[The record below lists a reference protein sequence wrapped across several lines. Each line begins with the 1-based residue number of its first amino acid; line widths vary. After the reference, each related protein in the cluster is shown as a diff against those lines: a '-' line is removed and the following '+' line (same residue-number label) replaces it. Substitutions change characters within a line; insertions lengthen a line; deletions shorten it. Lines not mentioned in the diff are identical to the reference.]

1 MTTLI
6 KTEHAVETAASLPE
20 VSDAG
25 ETTAALPPAA
35 PPADAPTFGP
45 PAAPGE
51 LGRLGHYR
59 VLRLLGRGGMGA
71 IYLATDETLGREV
84 ALKVMLPEAAAVPAA
99 RERFLRE
106 ARAAA
111 GIEHDHVVAIHHVGE
126 ESGVPFIVMPL
137 LRGETLADRLKRDG
151 HLTAAEALRVGRE
164 AALGL
169 AAAHAR
175 GLVHRDVKPAN
186 IWLEAGTGRV
196 KVLDFGLARPDDPE
210 RQHLTQTGTVMGTP
224 AYMAPEQAAG
234 DPVDHRA
241 DLFSLGCVLYEAST
255 GTRPFVGTTVLAVL
269 TKIATHTPP
278 PASTVADVPLA
289 LSDLIAR
296 LLAKRPAGR
305 PQSAAGVAE
314 LLRCPAGPESAVTTT
329 FSPAAPR
336 KPRRRAWVAAGLAGA
351 LAAAFA
357 GAIVVRIKRDD
368 GRETTVEVPD
378 GAAAKIDPQGNVE
391 VTLPKP
397 AAPAR
402 PVALPPPPRVAAR
415 PPVSRLAKVEA
426 GDWRVVGKDLV
437 QRGTTTAHLWFGDA
451 EWADYDVSVE
461 ARTDSGREGPSLYF
475 RAEGPGNY
483 YGFQIGG
490 YNATWHEINKHARGH
505 WSRDAAPT
513 RMAYEVGRWYRL
525 AVSVRQDRLKCTLD
539 GELVY
544 DHRDADYA
552 RGRVGLRTWDAAARF
567 RDIRVTDPTGAVLWE
582 GPPDLPPDR

>member
-1 MTTLI
+1 MTTLV
-6 KTEHAVETAASLPE
+6 KPEHATETAARLPE
-20 VSDAG
+20 TSHSGD
-25 ETTAALPPAA
+25 TTAALPESA
-35 PPADAPTFGP
+35 PSPDAPTFGP
-45 PAAPGE
+45 PVAPGE

-59 VLRLLGRGGMGA
+59 VLSVLGRGGMGA

-84 ALKVMLPEAAAVPAA
+84 ALKVMLPEAAAVPTA

-111 GIEHDHVVAIHHVGE
+111 GIAHDNVVAIHHVGD
-126 ESGVPFIVMPL
+126 ESGVPYIVMPL
-137 LRGETLADRLKRDG
+137 LKGETLADRLKRDG
-151 HLTAAEALRVGRE
+151 HLTAAESLRVGRE
-164 AALGL
+164 VALGL

-186 IWLEAGTGRV
+186 IWLEAVTGRV
-196 KVLDFGLARPDDPE
+196 KVLDFGLARPDDSD
-210 RQHLTQTGTVMGTP
+210 RQHLTQSGTVMGTP

-255 GTRPFVGTTVLAVL
+255 GTRPFAGTTVMAML

-278 PASTVADVPLA
+278 PASTIADVPLA

-296 LLAKRPAGR
+296 LLAKQPAGR

-314 LLRCPAGPESAVTTT
+314 LLRCPGGPESAVATT
-329 FSPAAPR
+329 FAPAPPR

-357 GAIVVRIKRDD
+357 GAIVVKIKRDD

-378 GAAAKIDPQGNVE
+378 GAVAKIDPQGNVE
-391 VTLPKP
+391 VTLAKAAAPTKPVAPAKP
-397 AAPAR
+397 AG
-402 PVALPPPPRVAAR
+402 
-415 PPVSRLAKVEA
+415 PPVRRLARVVD
-426 GDWRVVGKDLV
+426 GDWKVVGKELI
-437 QRGTTTAHLWFGDA
+437 QRSTATAHLWFGDE

-475 RAEGPGNY
+475 RAEGLGNY
-483 YGFQIGG
+483 YGLQIGG
-490 YNATWHEINKHARGH
+490 YNATWHELNKHARGH
-505 WSRDAAPT
+505 WSRDVAPT
-513 RMAYEVGRWYRL
+513 PMKYEVGRWYRM
-525 AVSVRQDRLKCTLD
+525 AASVRKDRLKCTLD

-544 DHRDADYA
+544 DHRDADYP

-567 RDIRVTDPTGAVLWE
+567 RDLRVTDPAGAVLWE
-582 GPPDLPPDR
+582 GPPDLPPDH

>member
-1 MTTLI
+1 MTTL
-6 KTEHAVETAASLPE
+6 TTPQHATETAASLPE
-20 VSDAG
+20 TSLAG
-25 ETTAALPPAA
+25 DTTAALPEAA
-35 PPADAPTFGP
+35 PPADAGFGP

-59 VLRLLGRGGMGA
+59 VLRVLGRGGMGA
-71 IYLATDETLGREV
+71 IYLATDEKLGREV
-84 ALKVMLPEAAAVPAA
+84 ALKVMLPEAAAVPTA

-111 GIEHDHVVAIHHVGE
+111 GIEHDNVVAIHHVGE

-137 LRGETLADRLKRDG
+137 LKGETLADRLERDG
-151 HLTAAEALRVGRE
+151 HLTAAEATRVGRE

-196 KVLDFGLARPDDPE
+196 KVLDFGLARPDDSG
-210 RQHLTQTGTVMGTP
+210 RLHLTQSGTVMGTP

-255 GTRPFVGTTVLAVL
+255 GRRAFAGTTVMAVL

-278 PASTVADVPLA
+278 PAATLAEVPLA

-305 PQSAAGVAE
+305 PQTAAGVAMV
-314 LLRCPAGPESAVTTT
+314 LHGPAGPESAVTTT
-329 FSPAAPR
+329 YSVAPPR

-357 GAIVVRIKRDD
+357 GAIVLKIKRDD

-378 GAAAKIDPQGNVE
+378 GAAARIDPQGNVE
-391 VTLPKP
+391 VTLPKA
-397 AAPAR
+397 AAPAQGAWSPLR
-402 PVALPPPPRVAAR
+402 DLGR
-415 PPVSRLAKVEA
+415 PPVSRLARVEA
-426 GDWRVVGKDLV
+426 GDWKVVGQDLA
-437 QRGTTTAHLWFGDA
+437 QRNTTTAHLWFGDE

-475 RAEGPGNY
+475 RAEGLGNY
-483 YGFQIGG
+483 HGFQIGG
-490 YNATWHEINKHARGH
+490 YNGTWHELNKHARGH
-505 WSRDAAPT
+505 WSRDVAPT
-513 RMAYEVGRWYRL
+513 RMAFEAGRWYRL
-525 AVSVRQDRLKCTLD
+525 AVSVRKDRLKCTLD
-539 GELVY
+539 GVLVY
-544 DHRDADYA
+544 DHRDADYP

-567 RDIRVTDPTGAVLWE
+567 RDIRVTDPAGAVLWE
-582 GPPDLPPDR
+582 GPPDLPPAR